1 MKEVDEK
8 ERLETQEKMNLGEG
22 VKIKLAKGMV

>member
-8 ERLETQEKMNLGEG
+8 ERFETQEKRNLEEG